1 MAKGGTTIGID
12 LGTTNSAVAAI
23 VSGVPTVLLDA
34 QRRSTMPSVVSF
46 PESGIT
52 LVGHEARAR
61 LVDAPQDTVYSAKRL
76 IGRAFTDPAVRAAR
90 ASLPYEIVQD
100 ENGQIAVQ
108 TRHGQVFSVVEIS
121 AMILHA
127 VAARARKHFGPG
139 PIQAVIT
146 VPANFNDAQR
156 EYTRVAG
163 KVAGLD
169 VLRIVNE
176 PTAAALAFGFDGKKD
191 GIVAVYDFGGG
202 TFDISLV
209 EIKGGVYRVLSTAG
223 DAFLGGDDID
233 VALAGQIAD
242 RFRRDQRIDLRRS
255 QAEWQR
261 LLFATEQAKC
271 TLADAEQTT
280 VTIEEAGFG
289 DGGAV
294 DLRMKVTRND
304 LASVAY
310 AFVERSMELTHK
322 CLQAAGVKLGDV
334 NDVVLVGG
342 TVRVP
347 LVASAVAEFFG
358 RPPRRDIDPMHA
370 VALGAALH
378 AALLT
383 GTPIHRSK
391 TAAATS
397 LLVDVLPHS
406 IGIAVAGGG
415 VEWIL
420 KSNSVVPTEEKRRFT
435 TWRDGQDDMRFVLLQ
450 GDSPSAAENT
460 RLGEFVV
467 PSLRSAKAGQIE
479 IEVCFEVDVNG
490 ILCVTAIDLDSKRE
504 TSRRLKISG
513 PSAGDIQKSVQH
525 LAATKVRGDGE
536 GET

>member
-1 MAKGGTTIGID
+1 MAKGATTIGID

-23 VSGVPTVLLDA
+23 VSGVPTVLLDP
-34 QRRSTMPSVVSF
+34 QKRSTMPSVVSF
-46 PESGIT
+46 TETGAA
-52 LVGHEARAR
+52 LVGQDARAR
-61 LVDAPQDTVYSAKRL
+61 LVDAPHDTIYSAKRL

-100 ENGQIAVQ
+100 ENGQVAVQ
-108 TRHGQVFSVVEIS
+108 TRAGQVYSIVEIS

-127 VAARARKHFGPG
+127 VSARAKKQFGTG

-163 KVAGLD
+163 KVAGLE

-242 RFRRDQRIDLRRS
+242 RFRRDQRVDLRRS

-261 LLFATEQAKC
+261 LLFATERAKC
-271 TLADAEQTT
+271 ELADAESTT
-280 VTIEEAGFG
+280 VAVEEAGFG
-289 DGGAV
+289 GGGAV
-294 DLRMKVTRND
+294 DLRMKVTKND

-310 AFVERSMELTHK
+310 AFVERSIELTHK
-322 CLQAAGVKLGDV
+322 CLQAAGLSLAEV
-334 NDVVLVGG
+334 NDVVLCGG
-342 TVRVP
+342 TTRVP
-347 LVASAVAEFFG
+347 LVASAVSEFFG
-358 RPPRRDIDPMHA
+358 RSPRRDIDPMHA

-383 GTPIHRSK
+383 GTPIQRAKS
-391 TAAATS
+391 APPSS

-415 VEWIL
+415 VEWLL

-450 GDSPSAAENT
+450 GDSPNAAENT

-467 PSLRSAKAGQIE
+467 PELRSAKAGQIE
-479 IEVCFEVDVNG
+479 VEVCFEVDVNG
-490 ILCVTAIDLDSKRE
+490 ILCVTALNLDSKRE

-513 PSAGDIQKSVQH
+513 LSDRAVESSEKR
-525 LAATKVRGDGE
+525 LAATKRTDDE
-536 GET
+536 GES

>member
-1 MAKGGTTIGID
+1 MAKGATTIGID

-23 VSGVPTVLLDA
+23 VSGMPTVLLDA
-34 QRRSTMPSVVSF
+34 QKRSTMPSVVSF
-46 PESGIT
+46 PESGVT
-52 LVGHEARAR
+52 LVGHEARAK
-61 LVDAPQDTVYSAKRL
+61 LVDAPHDTVYSVKRL
-76 IGRAFTDPAVRAAR
+76 IGRSFTEPAVRAAR

-100 ENGQIAVQ
+100 ENGQVAVH
-108 TRHGQVFSVVEIS
+108 TRSGHVYSVVEVS

-127 VAARARKHFGPG
+127 IASRARRQFGPA
-139 PIQAVIT
+139 PLQAVIT

-223 DAFLGGDDID
+223 DAFLGGDDVD

-242 RFRRDQRIDLRRS
+242 RFRREQRIDLRRS

-261 LLFATEQAKC
+261 LLFATERAKC
-271 TLADAEQTT
+271 ELADVEHTM

-289 DGGAV
+289 ESGAV

-304 LASVAY
+304 LAGVAY
-310 AFVERSMELTHK
+310 AFVERSIELTHK
-322 CLQAAGVKLGDV
+322 CLQAAGVKLADV
-334 NDVVLVGG
+334 NDVVLCGG
-342 TVRVP
+342 TTRVP

-358 RPPRRDIDPMHA
+358 RAPRRDVDPMHA
-370 VALGAALH
+370 VALGASLH

-383 GTPIHRSK
+383 GQWVNRPK
-391 TAAATS
+391 TAPATS

-415 VEWIL
+415 VEWLL

-450 GDSPSAAENT
+450 GDSPHAAENT

-467 PSLRSAKAGQIE
+467 PDLRSAKAGQIE
-479 IEVCFEVDVNG
+479 IEVSFEVDVNG
-490 ILCVTAIDLDSKRE
+490 ILCVTALDLDSKRE

-513 PSAGDIQKSVQH
+513 PSAGDVAKSEKR
-525 LAATKVRGDGE
+525 LAATPRDDGE
-536 GET
+536 GEP

>member
-1 MAKGGTTIGID
+1 MAKGATTIGID

-23 VSGVPTVLLDA
+23 VAGVPTVLLDA
-34 QRRSTMPSVVSF
+34 QQRSTMPSVVSF
-46 PESGIT
+46 PEAGAA

-61 LVDAPQDTVYSAKRL
+61 LVDAPHDTVYSAKRL
-76 IGRAFTDPAVRAAR
+76 IGRAFNDPAVRAAR

-100 ENGQIAVQ
+100 ENGQVAVQ
-108 TRHGQVFSVVEIS
+108 TRAGLVYSIVEIS
-121 AMILHA
+121 AMILQA
-127 VAARARKHFGPG
+127 VASRARKQFGGG
-139 PIQAVIT
+139 PLQAVIT

-163 KVAGLD
+163 KVAGLE

-242 RFRRDQRIDLRRS
+242 RFRRDQRVDLRRS

-261 LLFATEQAKC
+261 LLFAVESAKC
-271 TLADAEQTT
+271 ELASAESTT
-280 VTIEEAGFG
+280 VAVAEAGFG
-289 DGGAV
+289 GEGAV
-294 DLRMKVTRND
+294 DLSMKVTRNE

-310 AFVERSMELTHK
+310 AFVERSIELTHK
-322 CLQAAGVKLGDV
+322 CMQAAGINLPDV

-342 TVRVP
+342 TARVP

-358 RPPRRDIDPMHA
+358 RTPRRDVDPMHA
-370 VALGAALH
+370 VALGASMH

-383 GTPIHRSK
+383 GTWVNRPK
-391 TAAATS
+391 TAPATS

-415 VEWIL
+415 VEWLL

-450 GDSPSAAENT
+450 GDSANAAENT

-467 PSLRSAKAGQIE
+467 PELRSAKAGQIE
-479 IEVCFEVDVNG
+479 VEVCFEVDVNG
-490 ILCVTAIDLDSKRE
+490 ILCVTALNLDSKRE

-513 PSAGDIQKSVQH
+513 PSQRDVEKSAKR
-525 LAATKVRGDGE
+525 LAATQGPGDE
-536 GET
+536 GDS